1 MCILFCI
8 ECPNCERKKLI
19 GRPYSICDNRL
30 CVRLLD
36 DRNPLAP
43 AHRLA
48 DEPCHPSC
56 NSEHCGIRSLH
67 VLCFNSCHDYY
78 FDSSCSSSS
87 ETEDDDD
94 DDDDDGDDDIPPDHT
109 NVLLSSA
116 ATPCA

>member
-1 MCILFCI
+1 MCILFCL

-36 DRNPLAP
+36 YRNPLAP
-43 AHRLA
+43 AHRLV

-56 NSEHCGIRSLH
+56 ISEHCGIRSLL
-67 VLCFNSCHDYY
+67 VFCFNSCQDYY
-78 FDSSCSSSS
+78 FSNSSSSSSSS
-87 ETEDDDD
+87 ESDDDD
-94 DDDDDGDDDIPPDHT
+94 DDQDDDIGPVQA
-109 NVLLSSA
+109 NVLSSA